1 MNVVGPAASDGPWF
15 VAVIVTVP
23 EAPGVIVGVDTDTAT
38 SAVRVPAVTVVGATE
53 LFAVDGSVVVV
64 EAEAE
69 PPVIAPSVAEAASET
84 GIATDVATPVAR
96 SPGTVQVTVPEELV
110 QPEGNVPR
118 VAPVGGV

>member
-38 SAVRVPAVTVVGATE
+38 SAVRVPTVTVVGATE

-69 PPVIAPSVAEAASET
+69 PPVIAPGVAEAARET
-84 GIATDVATPVAR
+84 GIATDAAAPLAR
-96 SPGTVQVTVPEELV
+96 SPGTVQVTVPDVGV
-110 QPEGNVPR
+110 QPEGNVPT
-118 VAPVGGV
+118 VTPDGGV